1 MGLFTKKRR
10 DAKWIKPK
18 DSIQAIVPYIMPKRC
33 DAEVSSTVN
42 IDITKLVDF
51 VDEQNKNDLGYKMT
65 YFHALSSCF
74 AKTVFNRPA
83 LNRFVKNKRLYER
96 NKVTFAFIAKDKL
109 SDKGEE
115 RIISVDI
122 DPKDNIMTYSK
133 RVAIDVFKVRKEGSN
148 DMDDVLGF
156 FSSLPKWLL
165 TIIVKIVFFLDNH
178 GINPEAITKGDTNYA
193 TILLSNL
200 GSIKTN
206 SIYHHLNEYGTNSVI
221 ITIGTIREEK
231 GKKMVDITA
240 TLDER
245 IADGFYFAKSI
256 QLAEYIAKN
265 PELLLED
272 FEKKVEIKDI
282 EKTKQSDIKN
292 DE

>member
-1 MGLFTKKRR
+1 MGLFTKNRS

-18 DSIQAIVPYIMPKRC
+18 DTIQAIVPYIMPNRC
-33 DAEVSSTVN
+33 DAEVSSKVD
-42 IDITKLVDF
+42 IDITKLVEF
-51 VDEQNKNDLGYKMT
+51 VDKQNEKDLGYKMT
-65 YFHALSSCF
+65 YFHAISSCF

-96 NKVTFAFIAKDKL
+96 NKITFAFIAKDKL

-115 RIISVDI
+115 RIICIDI
-122 DPKDNIMTYSK
+122 NPKDNIMTYSK
-133 RVAIDVFKVRKEGSN
+133 KVAVDVFKVRKEGSN
-148 DMDDVLGF
+148 DMDGILKAF
-156 FSSLPKWLL
+156 TSLPKWLL
-165 TIIVKIVFFLDNH
+165 SIIVKIVIFMDNH
-178 GINPEAITKGDTNYA
+178 GISPESLTEKDTNYA

-206 SIYHHLNEYGTNSVI
+206 SVYHHLNEYGTNSVV

-231 GKKMVDITA
+231 SKKIVDITA

-245 IADGFYFAKSI
+245 IADGFYFAMSI

-272 FEKKVEIKDI
+272 FETKVEIDNAK
-282 EKTKQSDIKN
+282 E
-292 DE
+292 

>member
-1 MGLFTKKRR
+1 MGLFTKNRS

-18 DSIQAIVPYIMPKRC
+18 DTIQAIVPYIMPNRC
-33 DAEVSSTVN
+33 DAEVSSKVD
-42 IDITKLVDF
+42 IDITKLVEF
-51 VDEQNKNDLGYKMT
+51 VDKQNEKDLGYKMT
-65 YFHALSSCF
+65 YFHAISSCF

-96 NKVTFAFIAKDKL
+96 NKITFAFIAKDKL

-115 RIISVDI
+115 RIICIDI
-122 DPKDNIMTYSK
+122 NPKDNIMTYSK
-133 RVAIDVFKVRKEGSN
+133 KVAVDVFKVRKEGSN
-148 DMDDVLGF
+148 DMDGILKAF
-156 FSSLPKWLL
+156 TSLPKWLL
-165 TIIVKIVFFLDNH
+165 SIIVKIVMFMDNH
-178 GINPEAITKGDTNYA
+178 GISPESLTEKDTNYA

-206 SIYHHLNEYGTNSVI
+206 SVYHHLNEYGTNSVV

-231 GKKMVDITA
+231 SKKIVDITA

-245 IADGFYFAKSI
+245 IADGFYFAMSI

-272 FEKKVEIKDI
+272 FETKVEIDNAK
-282 EKTKQSDIKN
+282 E
-292 DE
+292 

>member
-1 MGLFTKKRR
+1 MGLFTKNRS

-18 DSIQAIVPYIMPKRC
+18 DTIQAIVPYIMPNRC
-33 DAEVSSTVN
+33 DAEVSSKVD
-42 IDITKLVDF
+42 IDITKLVEF
-51 VDEQNKNDLGYKMT
+51 VDKQNEKDLGYKMT
-65 YFHALSSCF
+65 YFHAISSCF

-83 LNRFVKNKRLYER
+83 LNRFIKNKRLYER
-96 NKVTFAFIAKDKL
+96 NKITFAFIAKDKL

-115 RIISVDI
+115 RIICIDI
-122 DPKDNIMTYSK
+122 NPKDNIMTYSK
-133 RVAIDVFKVRKEGSN
+133 KVAVDVFKVRKEGSN
-148 DMDDVLGF
+148 DMDGILKAF
-156 FSSLPKWLL
+156 TSLPKWLL
-165 TIIVKIVFFLDNH
+165 SIIVKIVMFMDNH
-178 GINPEAITKGDTNYA
+178 GISPKSLTEGDTNYA

-206 SIYHHLNEYGTNSVI
+206 SVYHHLNEYGTNSVV

-231 GKKMVDITA
+231 SKKIVDITA

-245 IADGFYFAKSI
+245 IADGFYFAMSI

-272 FEKKVEIKDI
+272 FETKVEIDNAK
-282 EKTKQSDIKN
+282 E
-292 DE
+292 

>member
-1 MGLFTKKRR
+1 MGLFTKNRS

-18 DSIQAIVPYIMPKRC
+18 DTIQAIVPYIMPNRC
-33 DAEVSSTVN
+33 DAEVSSKVD
-42 IDITKLVDF
+42 IDITKLVEF
-51 VDEQNKNDLGYKMT
+51 VDKQNEKDLGYKMT
-65 YFHALSSCF
+65 YFHAISSCF

-83 LNRFVKNKRLYER
+83 LNRFIKNKRLYER
-96 NKVTFAFIAKDKL
+96 NKITFAFIAKDKL

-115 RIISVDI
+115 RIICIDI
-122 DPKDNIMTYSK
+122 NPKDNIMTYSK
-133 RVAIDVFKVRKEGSN
+133 KVAVDVFKVRKEGSN
-148 DMDDVLGF
+148 DMDGILKAF
-156 FSSLPKWLL
+156 TSLPKWLL
-165 TIIVKIVFFLDNH
+165 SIIVKIVMFMDNH
-178 GINPEAITKGDTNYA
+178 GISPESLTEGDTNYA

-206 SIYHHLNEYGTNSVI
+206 SVYHHLNEYGTNSVV

-231 GKKMVDITA
+231 SKKIVDITA

-272 FEKKVEIKDI
+272 FETKVEIDTAK
-282 EKTKQSDIKN
+282 E
-292 DE
+292 

>member
-1 MGLFTKKRR
+1 MGLFTSKRK
-10 DAKWIKPK
+10 DAKLIKPK
-18 DSIQAIVPYIMPKRC
+18 DTIQAIVPFIMPKRC
-33 DAEVSSTVN
+33 DAEVSSRYD
-42 IDITKLVDF
+42 IDITELVKF
-51 VDEQNKNDLGYKMT
+51 VDKQNEKDLGYKMT

-96 NKVTFAFIAKDKL
+96 NKITFAFIAKDKL

-115 RIISVDI
+115 RIICIDI
-122 DPKDNIMTYSK
+122 DPKDNIMSYSK
-133 RVAIDVFKVRKEGSN
+133 KVAVDVFKVRKEGSN
-148 DMDDVLGF
+148 DMDGILSF
-156 FSSLPKWLL
+156 FTSLPKWLL
-165 TIIVKIVFFLDNH
+165 SIIVRIVMFMDNH
-178 GINPEAITKGDTNYA
+178 GISPKSLTEGDTNYA

-206 SIYHHLNEYGTNSVI
+206 SVYHHLNEYGTNSVV

-231 GKKMVDITA
+231 GKKKVDITA

-265 PELLLED
+265 PELLMED
-272 FEKKVEIKDI
+272 FSKKVEIEKDI
-282 EKTKQSDIKN
+282 I
-292 DE
+292 

>member
-1 MGLFTKKRR
+1 MGLFSKKRK

-18 DSIQAIVPYIMPKRC
+18 DTIQAIVPYIMPKRT
-33 DAEVSSTVN
+33 DAEVSTTMD
-42 IDITKLVDF
+42 IDVTKLIEF
-51 VDEQNKNDLGYKMT
+51 VDKQNKKDLGYKMT

-96 NKVTFAFIAKDKL
+96 NKITFAFIAKDKL

-122 DPKDNIMTYSK
+122 DPKDNVMTYSK
-133 RVAIDVFKVRKEGSN
+133 KVAVDVFKVRKEGSN
-148 DMDDVLGF
+148 DMEGVLNF
-156 FSSLPKWLL
+156 FTALPKWVLS
-165 TIIVKIVFFLDNH
+165 IIVKIVFFLDNH
-178 GINPEAITKGDTNYA
+178 GINPDALTKGDTNYA

-206 SIYHHLNEYGTNSVI
+206 SVYHHLNEYGTNSVI

-231 GKKMVDITA
+231 GKKLVDITA

-272 FEKKVEIKDI
+272 FETKVEIK
-282 EKTKQSDIKN
+282 
-292 DE
+292 

>member
-18 DSIQAIVPYIMPKRC
+18 DTIQAIVPFIMPKRT
-33 DAEVSSTVN
+33 DAEVSSTVD
-42 IDITKLVDF
+42 IDITKLVEF
-51 VDEQNKNDLGYKMT
+51 VDKQNEKDLGYKMT

-96 NKVTFAFIAKDKL
+96 NKITFAFIAKDKL
-109 SDKGEE
+109 SDSGEE
-115 RIISVDI
+115 RIICIDI
-122 DPKDNIMTYSK
+122 DPKDNVMTYSK
-133 RVAIDVFKVRKEGSN
+133 KVAVDVFKVRKEGSN
-148 DMDDVLGF
+148 EMDGILSF
-156 FSSLPKWLL
+156 FTSLPKLIL
-165 TIIVKIVFFLDNH
+165 SIIVRIVMFMDNH
-178 GINPEAITKGDTNYA
+178 GISPKALTEGDTNYA

-206 SIYHHLNEYGTNSVI
+206 SVYHHLNEYGTNSVV

-231 GKKMVDITA
+231 GMKKIDITA

-272 FEKKVEIKDI
+272 FQTKVEIED
-282 EKTKQSDIKN
+282 KTK
-292 DE
+292 

>member
-1 MGLFTKKRR
+1 MGLFTKNRS

-18 DSIQAIVPYIMPKRC
+18 DTIQAIVPYIMPNRC
-33 DAEVSSTVN
+33 DAEVSSKVD
-42 IDITKLVDF
+42 IDITKLVEF
-51 VDEQNKNDLGYKMT
+51 VDKQNEKDLGYKMT
-65 YFHALSSCF
+65 YFHAISSCF

-83 LNRFVKNKRLYER
+83 LNRFIKNKRLYER
-96 NKVTFAFIAKDKL
+96 NKITFAFIAKDKL

-115 RIISVDI
+115 RIICIDI
-122 DPKDNIMTYSK
+122 NPKDNIMTYSK
-133 RVAIDVFKVRKEGSN
+133 KVAVDVFKVRKEGSN
-148 DMDDVLGF
+148 DMDGILKAF
-156 FSSLPKWLL
+156 TSLPKWLL
-165 TIIVKIVFFLDNH
+165 SIIVKIVMFMDNH
-178 GINPEAITKGDTNYA
+178 GISPKSLTEGDTNYA

-206 SIYHHLNEYGTNSVI
+206 SVYHHLNEYGTNSVV

-231 GKKMVDITA
+231 SKKIVDITA

-272 FEKKVEIKDI
+272 FETKVEIDNAK
-282 EKTKQSDIKN
+282 E
-292 DE
+292 

>member
-1 MGLFTKKRR
+1 MGIFTKKRS

-18 DSIQAIVPYIMPKRC
+18 DTIQAIVPFIMPKRT
-33 DAEVSSTVN
+33 DAEVSSTVD
-42 IDITKLVDF
+42 IDITKLVEF
-51 VDEQNKNDLGYKMT
+51 VDKQNEKDLGYKMT

-96 NKVTFAFIAKDKL
+96 NKITFAFIAKDKL

-115 RIISVDI
+115 RIICIDI
-122 DPKDNIMTYSK
+122 DPKDNIMSYSK
-133 RVAIDVFKVRKEGSN
+133 KVAVDVFKVRKEGSN
-148 DMDDVLGF
+148 DMDGILSF
-156 FSSLPKWLL
+156 FTSLPKWLL
-165 TIIVKIVFFLDNH
+165 SIIVRIVMFMDNH
-178 GINPEAITKGDTNYA
+178 GISPKSLTEGDTNYA

-206 SIYHHLNEYGTNSVI
+206 SVYHHLNEYGTNSVV

-231 GKKMVDITA
+231 GKKKVDITA

-265 PELLLED
+265 PELLMED
-272 FEKKVEIKDI
+272 
-282 EKTKQSDIKN
+282 
-292 DE
+292 

>member
-1 MGLFTKKRR
+1 MGLFTKKRK

-18 DSIQAIVPYIMPKRC
+18 DTIQAIVPFIMPKRT
-33 DAEVSSTVN
+33 DAEVSSTVD
-42 IDITKLVDF
+42 IDITKLVEF
-51 VDEQNKNDLGYKMT
+51 VDKQNEKDLGYKMT

-96 NKVTFAFIAKDKL
+96 NKITFAFIAKDKL

-115 RIISVDI
+115 RIICIDI
-122 DPKDNIMTYSK
+122 DPKDNVMTYSK
-133 RVAIDVFKVRKEGSN
+133 KVAVDVFKVRKEGSN
-148 DMDDVLGF
+148 EMDGILSF
-156 FSSLPKWLL
+156 FTSLPKLIL
-165 TIIVKIVFFLDNH
+165 SIIVRIVMFMDNH
-178 GINPEAITKGDTNYA
+178 GISPKSLTEGDTNYA

-206 SIYHHLNEYGTNSVI
+206 SVYHHLNEYGTNSVV

-231 GKKMVDITA
+231 GKKIVDITA

-272 FEKKVEIKDI
+272 FQTKVEI
-282 EKTKQSDIKN
+282 E
-292 DE
+292 